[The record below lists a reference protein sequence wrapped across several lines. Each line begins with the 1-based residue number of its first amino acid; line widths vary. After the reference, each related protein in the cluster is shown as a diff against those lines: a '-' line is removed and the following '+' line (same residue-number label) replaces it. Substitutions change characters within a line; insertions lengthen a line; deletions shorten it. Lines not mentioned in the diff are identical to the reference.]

1 MKKRK
6 LKKSLA
12 TTATVIAVTTGVTAI
27 SNSAKADTVQ
37 NSKNTKNTIQQ
48 TLPDANQQAQQNVCA
63 AQDAVN
69 KANADVATANSDL
82 NIANQNLADA
92 DQDVDINKNQ
102 VKQTKEQLSSLEQK
116 KENAQQVLVNAHD
129 EYYELLKQPV
139 DVSYMA
145 SSGGGLSVYE
155 GSMLDYIAYDNQG
168 NLTSKNQ
175 AYKNFLAND
184 YQGNI
189 DFLKKIIAENEKTIN
204 YLKMGRPFEDN
215 IKNLEQARVTIK
227 EELEELYKVAAAQR
241 EGKYYKPKDDIG
253 WISTDSYGLS
263 YSISSTNYNEWDDV
277 DKIDHTKKLIENHE
291 EALNKVQQRLAELHN
306 KMQSAVEKAE
316 KTSIAAQELLQKLEQ
331 ISQPLITA
339 TQQIKDA
346 ESAMSQA
353 QQNLALQEELF
364 TQAKDKRNAMQSQA
378 INAQTKLLQALLN
391 KINSQEKLAAAKE
404 KLPAQTDA
412 LKYSSLISLE
422 LLTVE
427 SGVTPTPKVTI
438 AIAVENDDQQNK
450 AVITLPGDEQENKLP
465 QGTKVVWKDDA
476 KVAADLQHPG
486 KHTEDVLIVF
496 PDGSVILTNEQ
507 VTVITTEKQAD
518 TDKETLPAQ
527 KIVDT
532 TQENNMRA
540 NDLSAQVIEVND
552 DNQTSAPEILV
563 TSQTKQHTVRPNGV
577 IKDQAAM
584 NNIAQPSLT
593 KSFENKTTN
602 NVLPRTGEESSLPII
617 ALGAVIGLV
626 GIGAALKRYE

>member
-12 TTATVIAVTTGVTAI
+12 TTATVMAVTTGVVAI

-37 NSKNTKNTIQQ
+37 NSKNTIQQ
-48 TLPDANQQAQQNVCA
+48 TLPDTNQQAQQNVCA

-69 KANADVATANSDL
+69 KANADVATANNDL
-82 NIANQNLADA
+82 NMANQNLADA
-92 DQDVDINKNQ
+92 DQNVDINKNQ
-102 VKQTKEQLSSLEQK
+102 VKQTKEQLSSLEQT
-116 KENAQQVLVNAHD
+116 KENAQQVLTNAHE

-145 SSGGGLSVYE
+145 SSGGGLNVYE
-155 GSMLDYIAYDNQG
+155 RSMLDYIAYDNQG
-168 NLTSKNQ
+168 NLISKNQ
-175 AYKNFLAND
+175 AYKNFLANN

-215 IKNLEQARVTIK
+215 IKNLEQAKVTIK

-263 YSISSTNYNEWDDV
+263 YSYSSSSYNEWDDV

-291 EALNKVQQRLAELHN
+291 EALNKVQQRLVELHN

-353 QQNLALQEELF
+353 QQNLALQEELL
-364 TQAKDKRNAMQSQA
+364 TEAKDKRNIMQSQA

-391 KINSQEKLAAAKE
+391 KTNSQEKLASAKE
-404 KLPAQTDA
+404 KLPTQTDA
-412 LKYSSLISLE
+412 LKYSSLITLE
-422 LLTVE
+422 PLTVAP
-427 SGVTPTPKVTI
+427 GVTPTPKVTT
-438 AIAVENDDQQNK
+438 AIAVENDDHQNK

-465 QGTKVVWKDDA
+465 QRTKVVWKDDA
-476 KVAADLQHPG
+476 KVAADLQHLG

-507 VTVITTEKQAD
+507 VTVTAIEKQAD
-518 TDKETLPAQ
+518 ANKETLPAQ
-527 KIVDT
+527 KTIDS
-532 TQENNMRA
+532 TQEINMRV
-540 NDLSAQVIEVND
+540 NDLSTQVVEVND

-563 TSQTKQHTVRPNGV
+563 TPQTKQNTVQPNEV
-577 IKDQAAM
+577 IKGQAAQ
-584 NNIAQPSLT
+584 NKITQPSLA

-602 NVLPRTGEESSLPII
+602 NVLPRTGDESSLPII
-617 ALGAVIGLV
+617 ALGAVIGLA
-626 GIGAALKRYE
+626 GIGAALRRYE

>member
-12 TTATVIAVTTGVTAI
+12 TTATVMAVTTGVTAI

-37 NSKNTKNTIQQ
+37 NSKNTIQQ
-48 TLPDANQQAQQNVCA
+48 TLPDTNQQAQRNVST

-69 KANADVATANSDL
+69 RANADVATANNDL

-92 DQDVDINKNQ
+92 DQNVDLNKNQ
-102 VKQTKEQLSSLEQK
+102 VKQTKEQLSSLEQT
-116 KENAQQVLVNAHD
+116 KENAQQVLANAHD

-145 SSGGGLSVYE
+145 TSGGGLSVYE

-168 NLTSKNQ
+168 NLISENQ

-189 DFLKKIIAENEKTIN
+189 DLLKKIIAKNEKTIN

-215 IKNLEQARVTIK
+215 IKNLEQAKVTIK

-263 YSISSTNYNEWDDV
+263 YSYSSSSYNEWDDV

-291 EALNKVQQRLAELHN
+291 EALNKVQQRLVELHN

-316 KTSIAAQELLQKLEQ
+316 KTSIVAQELLQKLEQ

-339 TQQIKDA
+339 TQQIKNA

-353 QQNLALQEELF
+353 QQNLALQEELL
-364 TQAKDKRNAMQSQA
+364 TQAKDKRNVIQSQA

-391 KINSQEKLAAAKE
+391 KTNSQEKLASAKE

-412 LKYSSLISLE
+412 LKYSSLITLE
-422 LLTVE
+422 PLTVAP
-427 SGVTPTPKVTI
+427 GVTPTPKVTT
-438 AIAVENDDQQNK
+438 AIAVENDNHQNK

-486 KHTEDVLIVF
+486 KHTEDVLIIF

-507 VTVITTEKQAD
+507 VTITAIEKQAD
-518 TDKETLPAQ
+518 ADKETSPAQ
-527 KIVDT
+527 KTIDS

-540 NDLSAQVIEVND
+540 NDLSAQIIEVNN
-552 DNQTSAPEILV
+552 DNQTSAPEVLV
-563 TSQTKQHTVRPNGV
+563 TSQTKQHTVQPNEV
-577 IKDQAAM
+577 IKGQAPL
-584 NNIAQPSLT
+584 NNITQPSLA
-593 KSFENKTTN
+593 KSFKNKTTN
-602 NVLPRTGEESSLPII
+602 NILPRTGDESSLPII
-617 ALGAVIGLV
+617 ALGAVIGLA
-626 GIGAALKRYE
+626 GIGAALRRYE

>member
-12 TTATVIAVTTGVTAI
+12 TTATVMAVTTGVTAI

-37 NSKNTKNTIQQ
+37 NSKNTIQQ
-48 TLPDANQQAQQNVCA
+48 TLPDVNQQAQRNVST

-69 KANADVATANSDL
+69 RANADVATANNDL

-92 DQDVDINKNQ
+92 DQNVDLNKNQ
-102 VKQTKEQLSSLEQK
+102 VKQTKEQLSSLEQT
-116 KENAQQVLVNAHD
+116 KENAQQVLANAHD

-145 SSGGGLSVYE
+145 TSGGGLSVYE

-168 NLTSKNQ
+168 NLISENQ

-189 DFLKKIIAENEKTIN
+189 DLLKKIIAKNEKTIN

-215 IKNLEQARVTIK
+215 IKNLEQAKVTIK
-227 EELEELYKVAAAQR
+227 EELEELYKLAAAQR

-263 YSISSTNYNEWDDV
+263 YSYSSSSYNEWDDV

-291 EALNKVQQRLAELHN
+291 EALNKVQQRLVELHN

-353 QQNLALQEELF
+353 QQNLALQEELL
-364 TQAKDKRNAMQSQA
+364 TETKDKRNIMQSQA

-391 KINSQEKLAAAKE
+391 KTNSQEKLASAKE

-412 LKYSSLISLE
+412 LKYSSLINLE
-422 LLTVE
+422 PLTVE
-427 SGVTPTPKVTI
+427 PGVTPAPKVTT
-438 AIAVENDDQQNK
+438 AIAVENDDHQNK

-476 KVAADLQHPG
+476 KVAADLQHLG

-496 PDGSVILTNEQ
+496 PDGSVILTSEQ
-507 VTVITTEKQAD
+507 VTVSATEKQEDAN
-518 TDKETLPAQ
+518 KETSPAQ
-527 KIVDT
+527 KTIDS

-540 NDLSAQVIEVND
+540 NDLSAQVVEVND
-552 DNQTSAPEILV
+552 DNQTSAPEMLV

-577 IKDQAAM
+577 IKGQAAL
-584 NNIAQPSLT
+584 NNIVQPSLA
-593 KSFENKTTN
+593 KSFKNKTTN
-602 NVLPRTGEESSLPII
+602 NILPRTGDESSLPII
-617 ALGAVIGLV
+617 ALGAVIGLA
-626 GIGAALKRYE
+626 GIGAALRRYE

>member
-12 TTATVIAVTTGVTAI
+12 TTATVMAVTTGVTAI

-37 NSKNTKNTIQQ
+37 NSKNTIQQ

-69 KANADVATANSDL
+69 KANADVATANNGL

-92 DQDVDINKNQ
+92 DQNVDLNWNQ
-102 VKQTKEQLSSLEQK
+102 VKQTKEQLSSLEQT
-116 KENAQQVLVNAHD
+116 KENAQQILTNAHD

-139 DVSYMA
+139 NISYTA
-145 SSGGGLSVYE
+145 FSGGGLSVYE

-168 NLTSKNQ
+168 NLISKNQ

-184 YQGNI
+184 YQRNI

-215 IKNLEQARVTIK
+215 IKNLEQARSTVK
-227 EELEELYKVAAAQR
+227 EELEELYKVEAAQR
-241 EGKYYKPKDDIG
+241 EGKYYKPKYSIS
-253 WISTDSYGLS
+253 WINTDSYGLS
-263 YSISSTNYNEWDDV
+263 YSYSSPNYNEWNDV
-277 DKIDHTKKLIENHE
+277 DEIDHTQNLIKNHE
-291 EALNKVQQRLAELHN
+291 EALNKVQQRLVELHN

-353 QQNLALQEELF
+353 QQNLALQEELL
-364 TQAKDKRNAMQSQA
+364 TQAKDKRNMMQSQA

-391 KINSQEKLAAAKE
+391 KTNSQEKLASAKE
-404 KLPAQTDA
+404 KLPIQIDA

-422 LLTVE
+422 PLTVE
-427 SGVTPTPKVTI
+427 PGVTPAPKVTT
-438 AIAVENDDQQNK
+438 AIAVENDDHQNK

-476 KVAADLQHPG
+476 KVAADLQRPE

-507 VTVITTEKQAD
+507 VTVIATEKQAD
-518 TDKETLPAQ
+518 ANKEISPVQET
-527 KIVDT
+527 VDT
-532 TQENNMRA
+532 AQENNMRT
-540 NDLSAQVIEVND
+540 NDVPVQIVEVEVNN

-563 TSQTKQHTVRPNGV
+563 TPQTKQNTVQPNVV
-577 IKDQAAM
+577 IKGQAAR
-584 NNIAQPSLT
+584 NNSARSSLA
-593 KSFENKTTN
+593 KSYKAKTTN
-602 NVLPRTGEESSLPII
+602 NVLPRTGDESSLPII
-617 ALGAVIGLV
+617 ALGAVIWLA
-626 GIGAALKRYE
+626 GIGATLKRYE

>member
-12 TTATVIAVTTGVTAI
+12 TTATVMAVTTGVTAI

-37 NSKNTKNTIQQ
+37 NNKNTIQQ

-69 KANADVATANSDL
+69 KANADVATANNDL
-82 NIANQNLADA
+82 NIANQNLTDA
-92 DQDVDINKNQ
+92 DQNVDLNRNQ
-102 VKQTKEQLSSLEQK
+102 VKQTKEQLSSLEQT
-116 KENAQQVLVNAHD
+116 KENAQQILTNAHD

-139 DVSYMA
+139 NISYTA
-145 SSGGGLSVYE
+145 FSGGGLSVYE
-155 GSMLDYIAYDNQG
+155 RSMLDYIAYNNQG

-189 DFLKKIIAENEKTIN
+189 DLLKKIIAENEKTIN
-204 YLKMGRPFEDN
+204 YLKMGKPFEEN
-215 IKNLEQARVTIK
+215 IKNLEQARSTVK
-227 EELEELYKVAAAQR
+227 EELEELYKVEAAQR
-241 EGKYYKPKDDIG
+241 EGKYYKPKYSIS
-253 WISTDSYGLS
+253 WINTDSYGLS
-263 YSISSTNYNEWDDV
+263 YSYSSPNYNEWNDV
-277 DKIDHTKKLIENHE
+277 DEIDHTQNLIKNHE
-291 EALNKVQQRLAELHN
+291 EALNKIQQRLAELHN

-353 QQNLALQEELF
+353 QQNLALQEELL
-364 TQAKDKRNAMQSQA
+364 TQAKDKRDIMQSQA

-391 KINSQEKLAAAKE
+391 KTNSQEKLASAKE
-404 KLPAQTDA
+404 KLPIQTDA
-412 LKYSSLISLE
+412 LKYSSLINLE
-422 LLTVE
+422 PLTVE
-427 SGVTPTPKVTI
+427 PGVTPAPKVTT
-438 AIAVENDDQQNK
+438 AIAVENDDHQNK

-476 KVAADLQHPG
+476 KVAADLQRPG
-486 KHTEDVLIVF
+486 KYTEDVLIVF

-507 VTVITTEKQAD
+507 VTVSATEKQAD
-518 TDKETLPAQ
+518 ADKETSLVQ
-527 KIVDT
+527 ETVDIA
-532 TQENNMRA
+532 QENNIHA
-540 NDLSAQVIEVND
+540 NDLSTQVIEVND

-563 TSQTKQHTVRPNGV
+563 TPQTKQNTVQPNEV
-577 IKDQAAM
+577 IKGQAAQ
-584 NNIAQPSLT
+584 NKITQPSLA
-593 KSFENKTTN
+593 KPFENKTRN
-602 NVLPRTGEESSLPII
+602 NVLPRTGDESSLPII
-617 ALGAVIGLV
+617 VLGAVIWLA
-626 GIGAALKRYE
+626 GIGAAPRRYE

>member
-12 TTATVIAVTTGVTAI
+12 TTATVMAVTTGVTAI
-27 SNSAKADTVQ
+27 SNSAKADAVQ
-37 NSKNTKNTIQQ
+37 NNKNTIQQ
-48 TLPDANQQAQQNVCA
+48 TLPDTNQQAQQNVCA

-69 KANADVATANSDL
+69 KSNADVATANNDL

-92 DQDVDINKNQ
+92 DQNVDLNRNQ
-102 VKQTKEQLSSLEQK
+102 VKQTKEQLSSLEQT
-116 KENAQQVLVNAHD
+116 KENAQQILTNAYD

-139 DVSYMA
+139 NISYTA
-145 SSGGGLSVYE
+145 FSGGGLSVYE

-168 NLTSKNQ
+168 NLISENQ

-189 DFLKKIIAENEKTIN
+189 DLLKKIIAKNERTIN

-215 IKNLEQARVTIK
+215 IKNLEQAKVTIK

-253 WISTDSYGLS
+253 WVNIDSYGLS
-263 YSISSTNYNEWDDV
+263 YSYSSANYNEWYDV
-277 DKIDHTKKLIENHE
+277 DEIDHTQNLIKNHE
-291 EALNKVQQRLAELHN
+291 EALNKIQQRLAELHN
-306 KMQSAVEKAE
+306 KTQSAVEKAE

-331 ISQPLITA
+331 ISQPLIIA

-353 QQNLALQEELF
+353 QQNLALQEELL
-364 TQAKDKRNAMQSQA
+364 TQAKDKRNIMQSQA

-391 KINSQEKLAAAKE
+391 KTNSQEKLASAKE

-412 LKYSSLISLE
+412 LKYSSLINLE
-422 LLTVE
+422 PLTIE
-427 SGVTPTPKVTI
+427 PGETPLPKVTT
-438 AIAVENDDQQNK
+438 AIAVENDHQNK

-476 KVAADLQHPG
+476 KVATDLQHPG
-486 KHTEDVLIVF
+486 KHIEDVLIVF

-507 VTVITTEKQAD
+507 VTVSATEKQAD
-518 TDKETLPAQ
+518 ADKETSPVQ
-527 KIVDT
+527 ETVDIA
-532 TQENNMRA
+532 QENNIHA
-540 NDLSAQVIEVND
+540 NDLSTQVIEVND

-577 IKDQAAM
+577 IKGQAAQ
-584 NNIAQPSLT
+584 NKITQPSLA
-593 KSFENKTTN
+593 KSFENKTRN
-602 NVLPRTGEESSLPII
+602 NVLPRTGDESSLPII
-617 ALGAVIGLV
+617 ALGAVIWLA
-626 GIGAALKRYE
+626 GIGATLKRYE

>member
-12 TTATVIAVTTGVTAI
+12 TTATVMAVTTGVAAI

-37 NSKNTKNTIQQ
+37 NSKNTIQQ

-63 AQDAVN
+63 VQDAAN
-69 KANADVATANSDL
+69 KANADVVTANNDL

-92 DQDVDINKNQ
+92 DQNVDSNKNQ
-102 VKQTKEQLSSLEQK
+102 VKQTKEQLSSLEQT
-116 KENAQQVLVNAHD
+116 KENAQQVLTNAHD

-139 DVSYMA
+139 NISYKA
-145 SSGGGLSVYE
+145 FSGGGLSVYE

-168 NLTSKNQ
+168 NLISKNR

-189 DFLKKIIAENEKTIN
+189 DLLKKIIAKNERTIN

-215 IKNLEQARVTIK
+215 IRSLEQARLTIK

-241 EGKYYKPKDDIG
+241 EEKYYKPKDDIG

-263 YSISSTNYNEWDDV
+263 YSYSSSSYNEWDDV

-291 EALNKVQQRLAELHN
+291 EVLNKVQQRLVELHN

-331 ISQPLITA
+331 ISQLLITA

-353 QQNLALQEELF
+353 QQNLALQEELL
-364 TQAKDKRNAMQSQA
+364 TQAKDKRNIMQSQA

-391 KINSQEKLAAAKE
+391 KTNSQEKLASAKE
-404 KLPAQTDA
+404 KLPVQTDA
-412 LKYSSLISLE
+412 IKYSSLINLE
-422 LLTVE
+422 PLTIE
-427 SGVTPTPKVTI
+427 PGETPLPKVTT
-438 AIAVENDDQQNK
+438 AIAVEHDHQNK
-450 AVITLPGDEQENKLP
+450 AIITLPGDEQENKLP
-465 QGTKVVWKDDA
+465 QGTKVVWKDDT

-496 PDGSVILTNEQ
+496 PDGSVILTSEQ
-507 VTVITTEKQAD
+507 VTVSATEKQAD
-518 TDKETLPAQ
+518 ANKETSPAQ
-527 KIVDT
+527 KTIDS

-540 NDLSAQVIEVND
+540 NDLSAQVVEVND

-577 IKDQAAM
+577 IKGPAAL
-584 NNIAQPSLT
+584 NNIVQPSLA
-593 KSFENKTTN
+593 KSFEDKTRN
-602 NVLPRTGEESSLPII
+602 NVLPRTGDESSLSII
-617 ALGAVIGLV
+617 ALGAVIGLA
-626 GIGAALKRYE
+626 GIGAILKRYE

>member
-12 TTATVIAVTTGVTAI
+12 TTAMVMAVTTGVTAI
-27 SNSAKADTVQ
+27 SSSAKADTVQ
-37 NSKNTKNTIQQ
+37 NSKNTIQQ
-48 TLPDANQQAQQNVCA
+48 TLPDTNQQAQQNVCA

-69 KANADVATANSDL
+69 KANADVATANNDL
-82 NIANQNLADA
+82 NMANQNLADA
-92 DQDVDINKNQ
+92 DQNVDINKNQ
-102 VKQTKEQLSSLEQK
+102 VKQTKEQLSSLEQT
-116 KENAQQVLVNAHD
+116 KENAQQVLTNAHE

-145 SSGGGLSVYE
+145 SSGGGLNVYE
-155 GSMLDYIAYDNQG
+155 RSMLDYIAYDNQG
-168 NLTSKNQ
+168 NLISKNQ
-175 AYKNFLAND
+175 AYKNFLANN

-215 IKNLEQARVTIK
+215 IKNLEQAKVTIK

-263 YSISSTNYNEWDDV
+263 YSYSSSSYNEWDDV

-291 EALNKVQQRLAELHN
+291 EALNKVQQRLVELHN

-353 QQNLALQEELF
+353 QQNLALQEELL
-364 TQAKDKRNAMQSQA
+364 TEAKDKRNIMQSQA

-391 KINSQEKLAAAKE
+391 KTNSQEKLASAKE
-404 KLPAQTDA
+404 KLPTQTDA
-412 LKYSSLISLE
+412 LKYSSLITLE
-422 LLTVE
+422 PLTVAP
-427 SGVTPTPKVTI
+427 GVTPTPKVTT
-438 AIAVENDDQQNK
+438 AIAVENDDHQNK

-486 KHTEDVLIVF
+486 KHIEDVLIVF

-507 VTVITTEKQAD
+507 VTVTAIEKQAD
-518 TDKETLPAQ
+518 ADKETSLAQ
-527 KIVDT
+527 KTIDST
-532 TQENNMRA
+532 KENNMRA
-540 NDLSAQVIEVND
+540 NI
-552 DNQTSAPEILV
+552 
-563 TSQTKQHTVRPNGV
+563 
-577 IKDQAAM
+577 
-584 NNIAQPSLT
+584 
-593 KSFENKTTN
+593 F
-602 NVLPRTGEESSLPII
+602 LPR
-617 ALGAVIGLV
+617 
-626 GIGAALKRYE
+626 

>member
-12 TTATVIAVTTGVTAI
+12 TTATVMAVTTGVTAI
-27 SNSAKADTVQ
+27 SNFAKADTVQ
-37 NSKNTKNTIQQ
+37 NSKNTIQQ
-48 TLPDANQQAQQNVCA
+48 TLPDTNQQAQQNVCA

-69 KANADVATANSDL
+69 KANTDVATANNDL

-92 DQDVDINKNQ
+92 DQNVDINKNQ
-102 VKQTKEQLSSLEQK
+102 VKQTKEQLSSLEQT
-116 KENAQQVLVNAHD
+116 KENAQQVLTNAHD

-139 DVSYMA
+139 NISYA
-145 SSGGGLSVYE
+145 AFSGGGLSVYE

-168 NLTSKNQ
+168 NLISENQ

-189 DFLKKIIAENEKTIN
+189 DLLKKIIAKNEKNIQS
-204 YLKMGRPFEDN
+204 LKTDSLFSAELSKLEDT
-215 IKNLEQARVTIK
+215 KARAK
-227 EELEELYKVAAAQR
+227 EELAELYKVVEAQKKG
-241 EGKYYKPKDDIG
+241 EYYKPKYDIS
-253 WISTDSYGLS
+253 WINTDSYG
-263 YSISSTNYNEWDDV
+263 ISAPATYNNGWYDADEV
-277 DKIDHTKKLIENHE
+277 DHTKDLIENHE
-291 EALNKVQQRLAELHN
+291 KVLSEVQQRLDELHQR
-306 KMQSAVEKAE
+306 MQLAVEKAE

-353 QQNLALQEELF
+353 QQNLALQEELL
-364 TQAKDKRNAMQSQA
+364 TEAKDKRNIMQSQA

-391 KINSQEKLAAAKE
+391 KTNSQEKLASAKE
-404 KLPAQTDA
+404 KLPMQTDA
-412 LKYSSLISLE
+412 LKYSSLINLE
-422 LLTVE
+422 PLTIE
-427 SGVTPTPKVTI
+427 PGETPLPKVTT
-438 AIAVENDDQQNK
+438 AIAVENDHQNK

-476 KVAADLQHPG
+476 KVATDLQRPG

-496 PDGSVILTNEQ
+496 PDGSVILTSEQ
-507 VTVITTEKQAD
+507 VTVSATEKQAD
-518 TDKETLPAQ
+518 ANKETSPAQ
-527 KIVDT
+527 KTIDS

-540 NDLSAQVIEVND
+540 NDLSAQVVEVND

-577 IKDQAAM
+577 IKGQAAL
-584 NNIAQPSLT
+584 NNIVQPSLA
-593 KSFENKTTN
+593 KSFKNKTTN
-602 NVLPRTGEESSLPII
+602 NILPRTGDESSLPII
-617 ALGAVIGLV
+617 ALGAIIGLI
-626 GIGAALKRYE
+626 GIGATLKRYE

>member
-12 TTATVIAVTTGVTAI
+12 TTATVMAVTTGMTAI

-37 NSKNTKNTIQQ
+37 NSKNTIQQ
-48 TLPDANQQAQQNVCA
+48 TLPDTNQQAQQNVCA

-69 KANADVATANSDL
+69 KANADVATANNDL

-92 DQDVDINKNQ
+92 DQSVDSNKNQ
-102 VKQTKEQLSSLEQK
+102 VKQTKEQLSSLEQT
-116 KENAQQVLVNAHD
+116 KENAQQILTNAHD

-139 DVSYMA
+139 NISYTA
-145 SSGGGLSVYE
+145 FSGGGLSVYE

-168 NLTSKNQ
+168 NLISKNQ

-189 DFLKKIIAENEKTIN
+189 DLLKKIIAENEKTIN

-215 IKNLEQARVTIK
+215 IRNLEQARLTIK
-227 EELEELYKVAAAQR
+227 EELEELYKLAAAQKD
-241 EGKYYKPKDDIG
+241 GKYYKPKDDIR
-253 WISTDSYGLS
+253 WINIDSYGLS
-263 YSISSTNYNEWDDV
+263 YSYSSANYNEWDDA
-277 DKIDHTKKLIENHE
+277 DEIDHTKNLIENHE
-291 EALNKVQQRLAELHN
+291 EALNKIQQRLAELHN
-306 KMQSAVEKAE
+306 KTQSAVEKVE

-353 QQNLALQEELF
+353 QQNLALQEELL
-364 TQAKDKRNAMQSQA
+364 TQAKDKRNVMQSQA

-391 KINSQEKLAAAKE
+391 KTNSQEKLASAKE
-404 KLPAQTDA
+404 KLPIQTDA
-412 LKYSSLISLE
+412 LKYSSLINLE
-422 LLTVE
+422 PLTIE
-427 SGVTPTPKVTI
+427 PGVTPTPKVTT
-438 AIAVENDDQQNK
+438 AIAVENDHQNK

-476 KVAADLQHPG
+476 KVATDLQRPG

-496 PDGSVILTNEQ
+496 PDGSIILTSEQ
-507 VTVITTEKQAD
+507 VTVSATEKQAD
-518 TDKETLPAQ
+518 ANKETSPAQ
-527 KIVDT
+527 KTIDS

-540 NDLSAQVIEVND
+540 NDLSAQVVEVND

-577 IKDQAAM
+577 IKGPAAL
-584 NNIAQPSLT
+584 NNIVQPSLA
-593 KSFENKTTN
+593 KSFKNKTTN
-602 NVLPRTGEESSLPII
+602 NILPRTGDESSLPII
-617 ALGAVIGLV
+617 ALGAIIGLI
-626 GIGAALKRYE
+626 GIGATLKRYE

>member
-12 TTATVIAVTTGVTAI
+12 TTATVMAVTTGVTAI

-37 NSKNTKNTIQQ
+37 NSKNTIQQ
-48 TLPDANQQAQQNVCA
+48 TLPDVNQQAQQNVCVD
-63 AQDAVN
+63 QDAVN
-69 KANADVATANSDL
+69 KAAADVATANNDL

-92 DQDVDINKNQ
+92 DQNVDINKNQ
-102 VKQTKEQLSSLEQK
+102 VKQTKEQLSSLEQT
-116 KENAQQVLVNAHD
+116 KENAQQVLTNAHD

-145 SSGGGLSVYE
+145 TSGGGLSVYE

-168 NLTSKNQ
+168 NLISNTQ
-175 AYKNFLAND
+175 AYKNFLANN

-189 DFLKKIIAENEKTIN
+189 DLLKKIIVKNERTIN

-215 IKNLEQARVTIK
+215 IKNLEQARLTIK
-227 EELEELYKVAAAQR
+227 EELEELYKVAAAQK
-241 EGKYYKPKDDIG
+241 EGKYYKPKYNIT

-263 YSISSTNYNEWDDV
+263 YSYSSANYNEWDDV

-306 KMQSAVEKAE
+306 KMQSAVEGAE
-316 KTSIAAQELLQKLEQ
+316 KASIAAQELLQKLEQ

-339 TQQIKDA
+339 TQQIKNA

-353 QQNLALQEELF
+353 KQNLALQEELL
-364 TQAKDKRNAMQSQA
+364 TQAKDKRNMMQSQA

-391 KINSQEKLAAAKE
+391 KTNSQEKLASAKE
-404 KLPAQTDA
+404 KLPVQTDA
-412 LKYSSLISLE
+412 LKYSSLINLE
-422 LLTVE
+422 PLTIE
-427 SGVTPTPKVTI
+427 PGVTPAPKVTT

-476 KVAADLQHPG
+476 KVTADLQHPG
-486 KHTEDVLIVF
+486 KHTEGVLIVF
-496 PDGSVILTNEQ
+496 PDGSVILTSEQ

-518 TDKETLPAQ
+518 ADKETSPIQ
-527 KIVDT
+527 ETVDIA
-532 TQENNMRA
+532 QENNMRA
-540 NDLSAQVIEVND
+540 NDLSAQVIEIND

-577 IKDQAAM
+577 IKGQAAL
-584 NNIAQPSLT
+584 NNIVQPSLA
-593 KSFENKTTN
+593 KSYKTKTTN
-602 NVLPRTGEESSLPII
+602 DVLPRTEDESSLPII
-617 ALGAVIGLV
+617 ALGVVIGLA
-626 GIGAALKRYE
+626 GIGVALKRYE

>member
-1 MKKRK
+1 MKRRK

-12 TTATVIAVTTGVTAI
+12 TTATVMAVTTGVTAI
-27 SNSAKADTVQ
+27 SNSVKADTVQ
-37 NSKNTKNTIQQ
+37 NSKNTIQQ
-48 TLPDANQQAQQNVCA
+48 TLPDANQQAQQNICA

-69 KANADVATANSDL
+69 KANADVATANNDL

-92 DQDVDINKNQ
+92 DQNVDSNKNQ
-102 VKQTKEQLSSLEQK
+102 VKQTREQLSSLEQT
-116 KENAQQVLVNAHD
+116 KENAQQVLTNAHD

-139 DVSYMA
+139 DISYMA
-145 SSGGGLSVYE
+145 TSGGGLNVYE
-155 GSMLDYIAYDNQG
+155 RSMLDYIAYDNQG
-168 NLTSKNQ
+168 NLISKNQ
-175 AYKNFLAND
+175 AYKNFLANN

-215 IKNLEQARVTIK
+215 IRNLEQARLTIK
-227 EELEELYKVAAAQR
+227 EELEELYKVEAAQR
-241 EGKYYKPKDDIG
+241 NGKYYKPKYNIS
-253 WISTDSYGLS
+253 WINTDSYGSL
-263 YSISSTNYNEWDDV
+263 YSSSSSNYNEWYDV
-277 DKIDHTKKLIENHE
+277 DKIDHTKDLIENHE
-291 EALNKVQQRLAELHN
+291 EALNTIQQRLAELHN
-306 KMQSAVEKAE
+306 RIQSAVEKAE

-353 QQNLALQEELF
+353 QKNLALQEELL
-364 TQAKDKRNAMQSQA
+364 TQAKDKRNVMQSQA

-391 KINSQEKLAAAKE
+391 KTNSQEKLASAKE
-404 KLPAQTDA
+404 KLPMQTDA
-412 LKYSSLISLE
+412 LKYSSLINLE
-422 LLTVE
+422 PLTIEPGETLL
-427 SGVTPTPKVTI
+427 PKVTT
-438 AIAVENDDQQNK
+438 AIAVENDHQNK

-476 KVAADLQHPG
+476 KVATDLQRPG

-496 PDGSVILTNEQ
+496 PDGSVILTSEQ
-507 VTVITTEKQAD
+507 VTVSATEKQAD
-518 TDKETLPAQ
+518 ANKETSPAQ
-527 KIVDT
+527 KTIDS

-540 NDLSAQVIEVND
+540 NDLSAQVVEVND

-577 IKDQAAM
+577 IKGPAALD
-584 NNIAQPSLT
+584 NIVQPSLA
-593 KSFENKTTN
+593 KSFKNKTTN
-602 NVLPRTGEESSLPII
+602 NILPRAGDESSLPII
-617 ALGAVIGLV
+617 ALGAIIGLV
-626 GIGAALKRYE
+626 GIGATLKRYE

>member
-12 TTATVIAVTTGVTAI
+12 TTATVMAVTTGVAAI

-37 NSKNTKNTIQQ
+37 NSKNAIQQ
-48 TLPDANQQAQQNVCA
+48 TLTDANQQAQQNVCA
-63 AQDAVN
+63 AQDVVN
-69 KANADVATANSDL
+69 KANADVATANNDL

-92 DQDVDINKNQ
+92 DQNVDLNRKQ
-102 VKQTKEQLSSLEQK
+102 VKQTKEQLSSLEQT
-116 KENAQQVLVNAHD
+116 KENAQQILTNAHD

-139 DVSYMA
+139 NISYTA
-145 SSGGGLSVYE
+145 FSGGGLSVYE
-155 GSMLDYIAYDNQG
+155 ESMLDYIAYDNQG
-168 NLTSKNQ
+168 NLISKNQ

-189 DFLKKIIAENEKTIN
+189 DLLKKIIAKNERTIN

-215 IKNLEQARVTIK
+215 IRSLEQARLTIK

-241 EGKYYKPKDDIG
+241 EEKYYKPKDDIG

-263 YSISSTNYNEWDDV
+263 YSYSSSSYNEWNDV

-291 EALNKVQQRLAELHN
+291 EALNKVQQRLVELHN

-353 QQNLALQEELF
+353 QQNLALQEELL
-364 TQAKDKRNAMQSQA
+364 TQAKDKRNMMQSQA

-391 KINSQEKLAAAKE
+391 KTNSQEKLASAKE
-404 KLPAQTDA
+404 KLPI
-412 LKYSSLISLE
+412 KYSSLISLE
-422 LLTVE
+422 PLTVE
-427 SGVTPTPKVTI
+427 PGVTPAPKVTT
-438 AIAVENDDQQNK
+438 AIAVENDDHQNK

-476 KVAADLQHPG
+476 KVATDLQRPG

-496 PDGSVILTNEQ
+496 PDGSVILTSEQ
-507 VTVITTEKQAD
+507 VTVSATEKQAD
-518 TDKETLPAQ
+518 ANKETSPAQ
-527 KIVDT
+527 KTIDS
-532 TQENNMRA
+532 TQENNMRT
-540 NDLSAQVIEVND
+540 NDVPAQIVEVND

-563 TSQTKQHTVRPNGV
+563 TPQTKLNTVQPNGV
-577 IKDQAAM
+577 IKGQTAQ
-584 NNIAQPSLT
+584 NKITQPSLA
-593 KSFENKTTN
+593 KSFEDKTRN
-602 NVLPRTGEESSLPII
+602 NVLPRTGDESSLPII
-617 ALGAVIGLV
+617 VLGAVIWLA
-626 GIGAALKRYE
+626 GIGATLKRYE

>member
-12 TTATVIAVTTGVTAI
+12 TTATVMAVTTGMTAI

-37 NSKNTKNTIQQ
+37 NSKNTIQQ
-48 TLPDANQQAQQNVCA
+48 TLPDVNQQAQQNVCV

-69 KANADVATANSDL
+69 KAAADVATANNDL

-92 DQDVDINKNQ
+92 DQNVDINKNQ
-102 VKQTKEQLSSLEQK
+102 VKQTKEQLSSLEQT
-116 KENAQQVLVNAHD
+116 KENAQQVLTNAHD

-145 SSGGGLSVYE
+145 TSGGGLSVYE

-168 NLTSKNQ
+168 NLISGNQ

-189 DFLKKIIAENEKTIN
+189 DLLKKIIAKNEKNIQS
-204 YLKMGRPFEDN
+204 LKTDSLFSAELSKLEDT
-215 IKNLEQARVTIK
+215 KARAK
-227 EELEELYKVAAAQR
+227 EELVELYKVVEAQKKG
-241 EGKYYKPKDDIG
+241 EYYKPKYDIS
-253 WISTDSYGLS
+253 WINTDSYG
-263 YSISSTNYNEWDDV
+263 ISAPATYNNGWYDADEV
-277 DKIDHTKKLIENHE
+277 DHTKDLIENHE
-291 EALNKVQQRLAELHN
+291 KVLSEVQQRLDELHQR
-306 KMQSAVEKAE
+306 MQSAVEKAE

-353 QQNLALQEELF
+353 QQNLALQEELL
-364 TQAKDKRNAMQSQA
+364 TQAKDKRDIMQSQA
-378 INAQTKLLQALLN
+378 INAQTKLLQTLLN
-391 KINSQEKLAAAKE
+391 KTNSQEKLASAKE
-404 KLPAQTDA
+404 KLPIQTDA
-412 LKYSSLISLE
+412 LKYSSLINLE
-422 LLTVE
+422 PLTVE
-427 SGVTPTPKVTI
+427 PGVTPTPKVTT
-438 AIAVENDDQQNK
+438 AIAVENDDHQNK

-476 KVAADLQHPG
+476 KVATDLQHPG
-486 KHTEDVLIVF
+486 KHIEDVLIVF

-507 VTVITTEKQAD
+507 VTVSATEKQAD
-518 TDKETLPAQ
+518 ADKETSPVQ
-527 KIVDT
+527 ETVDIA
-532 TQENNMRA
+532 QENNIYA
-540 NDLSAQVIEVND
+540 NDLSTQVIEVND

-563 TSQTKQHTVRPNGV
+563 TPQNKQNTVQPNGV
-577 IKDQAAM
+577 IKGQAAQ
-584 NNIAQPSLT
+584 NKITQPSLA
-593 KSFENKTTN
+593 KSFENKTRN
-602 NVLPRTGEESSLPII
+602 NVLPRTGDESSLPII
-617 ALGAVIGLV
+617 ALGAVIGLA

>member
-12 TTATVIAVTTGVTAI
+12 TTATVMAVTTGVTAI

-37 NSKNTKNTIQQ
+37 NSKNTIQQ
-48 TLPDANQQAQQNVCA
+48 TLPDVNQQAQRNVST

-69 KANADVATANSDL
+69 RANADVATANNDL

-92 DQDVDINKNQ
+92 DQNVDLNKNQ
-102 VKQTKEQLSSLEQK
+102 VKQTKEQLSSLEQT
-116 KENAQQVLVNAHD
+116 KENAQQVLANAHD

-145 SSGGGLSVYE
+145 TSGGGLSVYE
-155 GSMLDYIAYDNQG
+155 GSMLDCIAYDNQG
-168 NLTSKNQ
+168 NLISENQ

-189 DFLKKIIAENEKTIN
+189 DLLKKIIAKNEKTIN

-215 IKNLEQARVTIK
+215 IKNLEQAKVTIK

-263 YSISSTNYNEWDDV
+263 YSYSSSSYNEWDDV

-291 EALNKVQQRLAELHN
+291 EALNKVQQRLVELHN

-353 QQNLALQEELF
+353 QQNLALQEELL
-364 TQAKDKRNAMQSQA
+364 TETKDKRNIMQSQA

-391 KINSQEKLAAAKE
+391 KTNSQEKLASAKE

-412 LKYSSLISLE
+412 LKYSSLINLE
-422 LLTVE
+422 PLTVE
-427 SGVTPTPKVTI
+427 SGVTPTPKVTT
-438 AIAVENDDQQNK
+438 AIAVENDDHQNK

-476 KVAADLQHPG
+476 KVAADLQRPG

-496 PDGSVILTNEQ
+496 PDGSVILTSEQ
-507 VTVITTEKQAD
+507 VTVSATEKQAD
-518 TDKETLPAQ
+518 ANKETSPAQ
-527 KIVDT
+527 KTIDS

-540 NDLSAQVIEVND
+540 NDLSAQVVEVND

-577 IKDQAAM
+577 IKGQAAL
-584 NNIAQPSLT
+584 NNIVQPSLA
-593 KSFENKTTN
+593 KSFKNKTTN
-602 NVLPRTGEESSLPII
+602 NILPRTGDESSLPII
-617 ALGAVIGLV
+617 ALGAVIGLA
-626 GIGAALKRYE
+626 GIGAALRRYE

>member
-12 TTATVIAVTTGVTAI
+12 TTATVMAVTTGVAAI

-37 NSKNTKNTIQQ
+37 NNKNTIQQ

-69 KANADVATANSDL
+69 KANFDVATANNDL

-92 DQDVDINKNQ
+92 DQNVDSNKNQ
-102 VKQTKEQLSSLEQK
+102 VKQTKEQLSSLEQM
-116 KENAQQVLVNAHD
+116 KENAQQVLTNAHD

-139 DVSYMA
+139 DVSYTA
-145 SSGGGLSVYE
+145 FSGSGLSVYE
-155 GSMLDYIAYDNQG
+155 RSMLDYITYYNQG

-189 DFLKKIIAENEKTIN
+189 DLLKKIIAENERTIN

-215 IKNLEQARVTIK
+215 IRNLEQARLTIK
-227 EELEELYKVAAAQR
+227 EELEELYKVVEAQKD
-241 EGKYYKPKDDIG
+241 GKYYKPKDDIR
-253 WISTDSYGLS
+253 WANIDSYGLS
-263 YSISSTNYNEWDDV
+263 YSPVMSNGWYEDNPTDQISD
-277 DKIDHTKKLIENHE
+277 LIENHE
-291 EALNKVQQRLAELHN
+291 EALNKIQQRLAELHN

-316 KTSIAAQELLQKLEQ
+316 KTSIAAQELLQKLEE

-353 QQNLALQEELF
+353 QQNLTLQEELL
-364 TQAKDKRNAMQSQA
+364 TQAKDKRNVMQSQA

-391 KINSQEKLAAAKE
+391 KTNSQEKLASAKE
-404 KLPAQTDA
+404 KLPAQTDT
-412 LKYSSLISLE
+412 LKYSSLINLE
-422 LLTVE
+422 PLTVE
-427 SGVTPTPKVTI
+427 PGVTPTPKVTT
-438 AIAVENDDQQNK
+438 AIAVENDDHQNK

-476 KVAADLQHPG
+476 KVATDLQRPG

-496 PDGSVILTNEQ
+496 PDGSVILTSEQ
-507 VTVITTEKQAD
+507 VTVTATEKQAD
-518 TDKETLPAQ
+518 ANKVTSPVQET
-527 KIVDT
+527 VDS
-532 TQENNMRA
+532 TQENNMRV
-540 NDLSAQVIEVND
+540 NDLSTQVIEVND
-552 DNQTSAPEILV
+552 NNQTSAPEILV
-563 TSQTKQHTVRPNGV
+563 TPQTKLNTVQPNGV
-577 IKDQAAM
+577 IKGQTAQ
-584 NNIAQPSLT
+584 NKITQPSLA
-593 KSFENKTTN
+593 KSFEDKTRN
-602 NVLPRTGEESSLPII
+602 NVLPRTGDESSLPII
-617 ALGAVIGLV
+617 VLGAVIWLA
-626 GIGAALKRYE
+626 GIGATLKRYE

>member
-12 TTATVIAVTTGVTAI
+12 TTATVMAVTTGMTAI

-37 NSKNTKNTIQQ
+37 NSKNTIQQ
-48 TLPDANQQAQQNVCA
+48 TLPDTNQQAQQNVCA

-69 KANADVATANSDL
+69 KSNADVATANNDL

-92 DQDVDINKNQ
+92 DQSVDSNKNQ
-102 VKQTKEQLSSLEQK
+102 VKQTKEQLSSLEQT
-116 KENAQQVLVNAHD
+116 KENAQQILTNAHD

-139 DVSYMA
+139 NISYTA
-145 SSGGGLSVYE
+145 FSGGGLSVYE

-168 NLTSKNQ
+168 NLISKNQ

-189 DFLKKIIAENEKTIN
+189 DLLKKIIAENEKTIN

-215 IKNLEQARVTIK
+215 IRNLEQARLTIK
-227 EELEELYKVAAAQR
+227 EELEELYKLAAAQKD
-241 EGKYYKPKDDIG
+241 GKYYKPKDDIR
-253 WISTDSYGLS
+253 WINIDSYGLS
-263 YSISSTNYNEWDDV
+263 YSYSSANYNEWDDA
-277 DKIDHTKKLIENHE
+277 DEIDHTKNLIENHE
-291 EALNKVQQRLAELHN
+291 EALNKIQQRLAELHN
-306 KMQSAVEKAE
+306 KTQSAVEKVE

-353 QQNLALQEELF
+353 QQNLALQEELL
-364 TQAKDKRNAMQSQA
+364 TQAKDKRNVMQSQA

-391 KINSQEKLAAAKE
+391 KTNSQEKLASAKE
-404 KLPAQTDA
+404 KLPIQTDA
-412 LKYSSLISLE
+412 LKYSSLINLE
-422 LLTVE
+422 PLTIE
-427 SGVTPTPKVTI
+427 PGVTPTPKVTT
-438 AIAVENDDQQNK
+438 AIAVENDHQNK

-476 KVAADLQHPG
+476 KVATDLQRPG

-496 PDGSVILTNEQ
+496 PDGSVILTSEQ
-507 VTVITTEKQAD
+507 VTVSATEKQAD
-518 TDKETLPAQ
+518 ANKETSPAQ
-527 KIVDT
+527 KTIDS

-540 NDLSAQVIEVND
+540 NDLSAQVVEVND

-577 IKDQAAM
+577 IKGQAAL
-584 NNIAQPSLT
+584 NNIVQPSLA
-593 KSFENKTTN
+593 KSFKNKTTN
-602 NVLPRTGEESSLPII
+602 NILPRTGDESSLPII
-617 ALGAVIGLV
+617 ALGAIIGLV
-626 GIGAALKRYE
+626 GIGATLKRYE

>member
-12 TTATVIAVTTGVTAI
+12 TTATVMAVTTGVTAI

-37 NSKNTKNTIQQ
+37 NSKNTIQQ
-48 TLPDANQQAQQNVCA
+48 TLPDTNQQAQQNVCA

-69 KANADVATANSDL
+69 KANADVATANNDL

-92 DQDVDINKNQ
+92 DQNVDLNRNQ
-102 VKQTKEQLSSLEQK
+102 VKQTKEQLSSLEQT
-116 KENAQQVLVNAHD
+116 KENAQQILTNAYD

-139 DVSYMA
+139 NISYTA
-145 SSGGGLSVYE
+145 FSGGGLSVYE
-155 GSMLDYIAYDNQG
+155 RSMLDYIAYDNQG
-168 NLTSKNQ
+168 NLISKNQ
-175 AYKNFLAND
+175 AYKNFLANN

-215 IKNLEQARVTIK
+215 IRNLEQARLTIK
-227 EELEELYKVAAAQR
+227 EELEELYKVEAAQR
-241 EGKYYKPKDDIG
+241 NGKYYKPKYNIS
-253 WISTDSYGLS
+253 WINTDSYGSL
-263 YSISSTNYNEWDDV
+263 YSSSSSNYNEWYDV
-277 DKIDHTKKLIENHE
+277 DKIDHTKDLIENHE
-291 EALNKVQQRLAELHN
+291 EALNTIQQRLAELHN
-306 KMQSAVEKAE
+306 RIQSAVEKAE

-353 QQNLALQEELF
+353 QKNLALQEELL
-364 TQAKDKRNAMQSQA
+364 TQAKDKRNVMQSQA

-391 KINSQEKLAAAKE
+391 KTNSQEKLASAKE
-404 KLPAQTDA
+404 KLLAQTDA
-412 LKYSSLISLE
+412 LKYSSLINLE
-422 LLTVE
+422 PLTVE
-427 SGVTPTPKVTI
+427 PGVTPAPKVTT
-438 AIAVENDDQQNK
+438 AIAVKNDDHQNK
-450 AVITLPGDEQENKLP
+450 AIITLPGDEQENKLP

-476 KVAADLQHPG
+476 KVAADLQHSG

-496 PDGSVILTNEQ
+496 PDGSVILTSEQ
-507 VTVITTEKQAD
+507 VTVSATEKQAD
-518 TDKETLPAQ
+518 ANKETSPAQ
-527 KIVDT
+527 KTIDS

-540 NDLSAQVIEVND
+540 NDLSAQVVEVND

-577 IKDQAAM
+577 IKGPAAL
-584 NNIAQPSLT
+584 NNIVQPSLA
-593 KSFENKTTN
+593 KSFEDKTRN
-602 NVLPRTGEESSLPII
+602 NVLPRTGDESSLPII
-617 ALGAVIGLV
+617 ALGAIIGL
-626 GIGAALKRYE
+626 IGSGATLKRYE

>member
-12 TTATVIAVTTGVTAI
+12 TTATVMAVTTGVTAI

-37 NSKNTKNTIQQ
+37 NSKNTIQQ
-48 TLPDANQQAQQNVCA
+48 TLPDVNQQAQRNVST

-69 KANADVATANSDL
+69 RANADVATANNDL

-92 DQDVDINKNQ
+92 DQNVDLNKNQ
-102 VKQTKEQLSSLEQK
+102 VKQTKEQLSSLEQT
-116 KENAQQVLVNAHD
+116 KENAQQVLANAHD

-145 SSGGGLSVYE
+145 TSGGGLSVYE
-155 GSMLDYIAYDNQG
+155 GSMLDCIAYDNQG
-168 NLTSKNQ
+168 NLISENQ

-189 DFLKKIIAENEKTIN
+189 DLLKKIIAKNEKTIN

-215 IKNLEQARVTIK
+215 IKNLEQAKVTIK
-227 EELEELYKVAAAQR
+227 EELEELYKLAAAQR

-263 YSISSTNYNEWDDV
+263 YSYSSSSYNEWDDV

-291 EALNKVQQRLAELHN
+291 EALNKVQQRLVELHN

-353 QQNLALQEELF
+353 QQNLALQEELL
-364 TQAKDKRNAMQSQA
+364 TETKDKRNIMQSQA

-391 KINSQEKLAAAKE
+391 KTNSQEKLASAKE
-404 KLPAQTDA
+404 KLPMQTDA
-412 LKYSSLISLE
+412 LKYSSLINLE
-422 LLTVE
+422 PLTIE
-427 SGVTPTPKVTI
+427 PGETPLPKVTT
-438 AIAVENDDQQNK
+438 AIAVENDHQNK

-476 KVAADLQHPG
+476 KVATDLQRPG

-496 PDGSVILTNEQ
+496 PDGSVILTSEQ
-507 VTVITTEKQAD
+507 VTVSATEKQAD
-518 TDKETLPAQ
+518 ANKETSPAQ
-527 KIVDT
+527 KTIDS

-540 NDLSAQVIEVND
+540 NDLSAQVVEVND

-577 IKDQAAM
+577 IKGPAAL
-584 NNIAQPSLT
+584 NNIVQPSLA
-593 KSFENKTTN
+593 KSFKNKTTN
-602 NVLPRTGEESSLPII
+602 NILPRTGDESSLPII
-617 ALGAVIGLV
+617 ALGAIIGLV
-626 GIGAALKRYE
+626 GIGATLKRYE

>member
-12 TTATVIAVTTGVTAI
+12 TTATVMTVTTGVAAI

-37 NSKNTKNTIQQ
+37 NNKNTIQQ

-63 AQDAVN
+63 AQDVVN
-69 KANADVATANSDL
+69 KANADVATANNDL

-92 DQDVDINKNQ
+92 DQNVDSNKNQ
-102 VKQTKEQLSSLEQK
+102 VKQTKEQLSSLEQM
-116 KENAQQVLVNAHD
+116 KENAQQVLTNAHD

-139 DVSYMA
+139 DVSYTVF
-145 SSGGGLSVYE
+145 SGGGLSVYE
-155 GSMLDYIAYDNQG
+155 RSMLDYITYDNQG

-189 DFLKKIIAENEKTIN
+189 DFLEKIIAENEKTIN

-215 IKNLEQARVTIK
+215 IRNLEQVRLTIK

-241 EGKYYKPKDDIG
+241 EEKYYKPKDDIG

-263 YSISSTNYNEWDDV
+263 YSYSSSSYNEWDDV

-291 EALNKVQQRLAELHN
+291 EALNKVQQRLVELHN
-306 KMQSAVEKAE
+306 KMQSAVEKAK

-353 QQNLALQEELF
+353 QQNLALQEELL
-364 TQAKDKRNAMQSQA
+364 TQAKDKRNMMQSQA

-391 KINSQEKLAAAKE
+391 KTNSQEKLASAKE
-404 KLPAQTDA
+404 KLPTQTDA

-422 LLTVE
+422 PLTVE
-427 SGVTPTPKVTI
+427 PGVTPTPKVTT
-438 AIAVENDDQQNK
+438 AIAVENDDHQNK

-465 QGTKVVWKDDA
+465 QGTKVLWKDDA
-476 KVAADLQHPG
+476 KVVTDLQHPG

-496 PDGSVILTNEQ
+496 PDGSVILTSEQ
-507 VTVITTEKQAD
+507 VTVIATEKHAD
-518 TDKETLPAQ
+518 ANKVNPPAQ
-527 KIVDT
+527 ETVDS

-540 NDLSAQVIEVND
+540 NDLSTQVIEVND

-563 TSQTKQHTVRPNGV
+563 TPQTKQNTVQPNGV
-577 IKDQAAM
+577 IKGQAAQ
-584 NNIAQPSLT
+584 NKITQHSLA
-593 KSFENKTTN
+593 KSFEDKTRN
-602 NVLPRTGEESSLPII
+602 NVLPRTGDESSLPII
-617 ALGAVIGLV
+617 ALGAVIGLA

>member
-12 TTATVIAVTTGVTAI
+12 TTATVMAVTTGVAAI

-37 NSKNTKNTIQQ
+37 NNKNTIQQ

-69 KANADVATANSDL
+69 KANFDVATANNDL

-92 DQDVDINKNQ
+92 DQNVDSNKNQ
-102 VKQTKEQLSSLEQK
+102 VKQTKEQLSSLEQM
-116 KENAQQVLVNAHD
+116 KENAQQVLTNAHD

-139 DVSYMA
+139 DVSYTA
-145 SSGGGLSVYE
+145 FSGGGLSVYE
-155 GSMLDYIAYDNQG
+155 RSMLDYITYYNQG

-189 DFLKKIIAENEKTIN
+189 DLLKKIIAENERTIN

-215 IKNLEQARVTIK
+215 IRNLEQARLTIK
-227 EELEELYKVAAAQR
+227 EELEELYKVVEAPKD
-241 EGKYYKPKDDIG
+241 GKYYKPKDDIR
-253 WISTDSYGLS
+253 WANIDSYGLS
-263 YSISSTNYNEWDDV
+263 YSPVMSNGWYEDNPTDQISD
-277 DKIDHTKKLIENHE
+277 LIENHE
-291 EALNKVQQRLAELHN
+291 EALNKIQQRLAELHN

-316 KTSIAAQELLQKLEQ
+316 KTSIAAQELLQKLEE

-353 QQNLALQEELF
+353 QQNLTLQEELL
-364 TQAKDKRNAMQSQA
+364 TQAKDKRNVMQSQA

-391 KINSQEKLAAAKE
+391 KTNSQEKLASAKE
-404 KLPAQTDA
+404 KLPAQTDT
-412 LKYSSLISLE
+412 LKYSSLINLE
-422 LLTVE
+422 PLTVE
-427 SGVTPTPKVTI
+427 PGVTPTPKVTT
-438 AIAVENDDQQNK
+438 AIAVENDDHQNK

-476 KVAADLQHPG
+476 KVATDLQRPG

-496 PDGSVILTNEQ
+496 PDGSVILTSEQ
-507 VTVITTEKQAD
+507 VTVTATEKQAD
-518 TDKETLPAQ
+518 ANKVTSPVQET
-527 KIVDT
+527 VDS
-532 TQENNMRA
+532 TQENNMRV
-540 NDLSAQVIEVND
+540 NDLSTQVIEVND
-552 DNQTSAPEILV
+552 NNQTSAPEILV
-563 TSQTKQHTVRPNGV
+563 TPQTKLNTVQPNGV
-577 IKDQAAM
+577 IKGQTAQ
-584 NNIAQPSLT
+584 NKITQPSLA
-593 KSFENKTTN
+593 KSFEDKTRN
-602 NVLPRTGEESSLPII
+602 NVLPRTGDESSLPII
-617 ALGAVIGLV
+617 VLGAVIWLA
-626 GIGAALKRYE
+626 GIGATLKRYE

>member
-12 TTATVIAVTTGVTAI
+12 TTATVMAVTTGVTAI

-37 NSKNTKNTIQQ
+37 NSKNTIQQ
-48 TLPDANQQAQQNVCA
+48 TLPDTNQQAQRNVST

-69 KANADVATANSDL
+69 RANADVATANNDL

-92 DQDVDINKNQ
+92 DQNVDLNKNQ
-102 VKQTKEQLSSLEQK
+102 VKQTKEQLSSLEQT
-116 KENAQQVLVNAHD
+116 KENAQQVLANAHD

-145 SSGGGLSVYE
+145 TSGGGLSVYE

-168 NLTSKNQ
+168 NLISENQ

-189 DFLKKIIAENEKTIN
+189 GLLKKIIAKNEKTIN

-215 IKNLEQARVTIK
+215 IKNLEQAKVTIK
-227 EELEELYKVAAAQR
+227 EELEELYKLAAAQR

-263 YSISSTNYNEWDDV
+263 YSYSSSSYNEWDDV

-291 EALNKVQQRLAELHN
+291 EALNKVQQRLVELHN

-353 QQNLALQEELF
+353 QQNLALQEELL
-364 TQAKDKRNAMQSQA
+364 TETKDKRNIMQSQA

-391 KINSQEKLAAAKE
+391 KTNSQEKLASAKE

-412 LKYSSLISLE
+412 LKYSSLITLE
-422 LLTVE
+422 PLTVE
-427 SGVTPTPKVTI
+427 PGVTPAPKVTT
-438 AIAVENDDQQNK
+438 AIAVENDDHQNK

-476 KVAADLQHPG
+476 KVAADLQRPG

-496 PDGSVILTNEQ
+496 PDGSVILTSEQ
-507 VTVITTEKQAD
+507 VTVSATEKQAD
-518 TDKETLPAQ
+518 ANKETSPAQ
-527 KIVDT
+527 KTIDS

-540 NDLSAQVIEVND
+540 NDLSAQVVEVND

-577 IKDQAAM
+577 IKGQADQ
-584 NNIAQPSLT
+584 NKITQPSLA
-593 KSFENKTTN
+593 KSFKNKTTN
-602 NVLPRTGEESSLPII
+602 NILPRTGDESSLSII
-617 ALGAVIGLV
+617 ALGAVIGLA
-626 GIGAALKRYE
+626 GIGAALRRYE

>member
-12 TTATVIAVTTGVTAI
+12 TTATVMAVTTGVAAI

-37 NSKNTKNTIQQ
+37 NSKNTIQQ

-69 KANADVATANSDL
+69 KANADVATANNDL
-82 NIANQNLADA
+82 NIANQNLTDA
-92 DQDVDINKNQ
+92 DQNVDLNRNQ
-102 VKQTKEQLSSLEQK
+102 VKQTKEQLSSLEQT
-116 KENAQQVLVNAHD
+116 KENAQQILTNAHD

-139 DVSYMA
+139 NISYTA
-145 SSGGGLSVYE
+145 FSGGGLSVYE
-155 GSMLDYIAYDNQG
+155 RSMLDYIAYNNQG

-189 DFLKKIIAENEKTIN
+189 DLLKKIIAENEKTIN
-204 YLKMGRPFEDN
+204 YLKMGKPFEDN
-215 IKNLEQARVTIK
+215 IKNLEQARSTVK
-227 EELEELYKVAAAQR
+227 EELEELYRVEAAQR
-241 EGKYYKPKDDIG
+241 EGKYYKPKYSIS
-253 WISTDSYGLS
+253 WINTDSYGLS
-263 YSISSTNYNEWDDV
+263 YSYSSPNYNEWNDV
-277 DKIDHTKKLIENHE
+277 DEIDHIQNLIKNHE
-291 EALNKVQQRLAELHN
+291 EALNKIQQRLAELHN

-353 QQNLALQEELF
+353 QQNLALQEELL
-364 TQAKDKRNAMQSQA
+364 TQAKDKRDIMQSQA

-391 KINSQEKLAAAKE
+391 KTNSQEKLASAKE

-412 LKYSSLISLE
+412 LKYSSLINLE
-422 LLTVE
+422 PLTVE
-427 SGVTPTPKVTI
+427 PGVTPTPKVTT
-438 AIAVENDDQQNK
+438 AIAVENDDHQNK

-476 KVAADLQHPG
+476 KVATDLQRPG

-496 PDGSVILTNEQ
+496 PDGSVILTSEQ
-507 VTVITTEKQAD
+507 VTVTATEKQAD
-518 TDKETLPAQ
+518 ANKVTSPVQES
-527 KIVDT
+527 VDIA
-532 TQENNMRA
+532 QENNMRV
-540 NDLSAQVIEVND
+540 NDLSTQVIEVND
-552 DNQTSAPEILV
+552 NNQTSAPEILV
-563 TSQTKQHTVRPNGV
+563 TPQTKQNTVQPNGV
-577 IKDQAAM
+577 IKGQAAQ
-584 NNIAQPSLT
+584 NKITQPSLA
-593 KSFENKTTN
+593 KSFEDKTRN
-602 NVLPRTGEESSLPII
+602 NVLPRTGDESSLPII
-617 ALGAVIGLV
+617 ALGAVIGLA
-626 GIGAALKRYE
+626 GIGAALKQYE

>member
-12 TTATVIAVTTGVTAI
+12 TTATVMAVTTGVTAI

-37 NSKNTKNTIQQ
+37 NSKNTIQQ
-48 TLPDANQQAQQNVCA
+48 TLPDVNQQAQRNVST

-69 KANADVATANSDL
+69 RANADVATANNDL

-92 DQDVDINKNQ
+92 DQNVDLNKNQ
-102 VKQTKEQLSSLEQK
+102 VKQTKEQLSSLEQT
-116 KENAQQVLVNAHD
+116 KENAQQVLANAHD

-145 SSGGGLSVYE
+145 TSGGGLSVYE
-155 GSMLDYIAYDNQG
+155 GSMLDCIAYDNQG
-168 NLTSKNQ
+168 NLISENQ

-189 DFLKKIIAENEKTIN
+189 DLLKKIIAKNEKTIN

-215 IKNLEQARVTIK
+215 IKNLEQAKVTIK
-227 EELEELYKVAAAQR
+227 EELEELYKLAAAQR

-263 YSISSTNYNEWDDV
+263 YSYSSSSYNEWDDV

-291 EALNKVQQRLAELHN
+291 EALNKVQQRLVELHN

-353 QQNLALQEELF
+353 QQNLALQEELL
-364 TQAKDKRNAMQSQA
+364 TETKDKRNIMQSQA

-391 KINSQEKLAAAKE
+391 KTNSQEKLASAKE
-404 KLPAQTDA
+404 KLPMQTDA
-412 LKYSSLISLE
+412 LKYSSLINLE
-422 LLTVE
+422 PLTIE
-427 SGVTPTPKVTI
+427 PGETPLPKVTT
-438 AIAVENDDQQNK
+438 AIAVENDHQNK

-476 KVAADLQHPG
+476 KVATDLQRPG

-496 PDGSVILTNEQ
+496 PDGSVILTSEQ
-507 VTVITTEKQAD
+507 VTVSATEKQAD
-518 TDKETLPAQ
+518 ANKETSPAQ
-527 KIVDT
+527 KTIDS

-540 NDLSAQVIEVND
+540 NDLSAQVVEVND

-577 IKDQAAM
+577 IKGPAAL
-584 NNIAQPSLT
+584 NNIVQPSLA
-593 KSFENKTTN
+593 KSFEDKTRN
-602 NVLPRTGEESSLPII
+602 NVLPRTGDESSLSII
-617 ALGAVIGLV
+617 ALGAVIGLA
-626 GIGAALKRYE
+626 GIGAILKRYE